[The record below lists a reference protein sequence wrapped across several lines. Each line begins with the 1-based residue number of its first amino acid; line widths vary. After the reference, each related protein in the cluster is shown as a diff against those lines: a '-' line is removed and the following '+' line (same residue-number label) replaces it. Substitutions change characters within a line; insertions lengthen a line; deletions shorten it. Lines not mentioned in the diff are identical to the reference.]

1 MHEKWRYIALL
12 QVPSAD
18 EDQEKIDVEYDQEPN
33 MFEGVEELIED
44 RAANDGVEVVEEE
57 IVGIDEDEVV
67 SWDAVV
73 GEEEGPGEEEEAE
86 EEEVVEE
93 EVVESP
99 EIPVQPEPGKLRC
112 ESLTC
117 RCYCWKNGMIDN

>member
-1 MHEKWRYIALL
+1 
-12 QVPSAD
+12 
-18 EDQEKIDVEYDQEPN
+18 

-44 RAANDGVEVVEEE
+44 GVVADGVEVVEEE

-73 GEEEGPGEEEEAE
+73 GEEE
-86 EEEVVEE
+86 VVEE

-99 EIPVQPEPGKLRC
+99 ETPIQPEPGNDKFN
-112 ESLTC
+112 LTA
-117 RCYCWKNGMIDN
+117 IF